1 LKLGIWCPAPQ
12 TIRPDPET
20 RPAFDA
26 LTRHGGGVDQSY
38 LYAADILRRAEE
50 IGFDISLIAQRYMG
64 PDLDSWIFAAGLASL
79 TTRIELMAAVHPGIA
94 DPRVVAKMGASLDR
108 ISGGRFC
115 INIVNG
121 LRQKEFDAYGHW
133 LDQTGPRYRRM
144 DEFITVMKGLWTQD
158 DFDFHG
164 DYYKVSEGTLP
175 TKSVRFPHP
184 PLYAASRVDE
194 GMDIVARECSAWF
207 INYEKDH
214 LLHEQSLARIEREM
228 KIMAEKV
235 RSYGRPALTYGV
247 NAIVIIADT
256 DDEAQEL
263 AREHLHAV
271 RTDPTIHVGASGIGA
286 NLIGSPKTVARR
298 MMQYQSMGIDLFMLF
313 FHPMRDGLEQFAQKV
328 MPDLQI
334 R

>member
-1 LKLGIWCPAPQ
+1 MKFGIWCPAPQ
-12 TIRPDPET
+12 TIRPDIET
-20 RPAFDA
+20 KTAFEA
-26 LTRHGGGVDQSY
+26 LTRHGGGPDEGY

-50 IGFDISLIAQRYMG
+50 IGFEISLIAQRYMG

-79 TTRIELMAAVHPGIA
+79 TSKIELMAAVHPGIA

-133 LDQTGPRYRRM
+133 LDQNGPRYRRM
-144 DEFITVMKGLWTQD
+144 DEFIQVMKGLWTQD
-158 DFDFHG
+158 SFDFRG
-164 DYYKVSEGTLP
+164 EYYKVIDGSLP

-184 PLYAASRVDE
+184 PLYAASRVDD

-207 INYEKDH
+207 VNYEKDRG
-214 LLHEQSLARIEREM
+214 LYEQSLHRINREI
-228 KIMAEKV
+228 KIMGDKV
-235 RSYGRPALTYGV
+235 RSHGRPAITYGI
-247 NAIVIIADT
+247 NALVLVADT
-256 DDEAQEL
+256 DAEAESL

-271 RTDPTIHVGASGIGA
+271 QHDPSIHVGTSGMGA
-286 NLIGSPKTVARR
+286 NLIGSPKTVVERIKR
-298 MMQYQSMGIDLFMLF
+298 YESMGIDLFMLY
-313 FHPMRDGLEQFAQKV
+313 FHPMRDGLEQFAEKV
-328 MPDLQI
+328 MPEL

>member
-1 LKLGIWCPAPQ
+1 M
-12 TIRPDPET
+12 
-20 RPAFDA
+20 
-26 LTRHGGGVDQSY
+26 TRHGGGPDEGY

-50 IGFDISLIAQRYMG
+50 VGFDISLIAQRYMG

-79 TTRIELMAAVHPGIA
+79 TSKIELMAAVHPGIA

-121 LRQKEFDAYGHW
+121 LRQKEFDAYGRW

-144 DEFITVMKGLWTQD
+144 DEFIHVMKGLWTKD
-158 DFDFHG
+158 SFDFRG
-164 DYYKVSEGTLP
+164 EYYQVIDGSLP

-184 PLYAASRVDE
+184 PLYAASRVDD

-207 INYEKDH
+207 VNYEKDH
-214 LLHEQSLARIEREM
+214 KLYERSLDRIDREM
-228 KIMAEKV
+228 KVMGEKV
-235 RSYGRPALTYGV
+235 RSHGRSAIIYGV
-247 NAIVIIADT
+247 NALVLIADT
-256 DDEAQEL
+256 DAEAERLVQ
-263 AREHLHAV
+263 EHLHAV
-271 RTDPTIHVGASGIGA
+271 QNDPSIHVGTSGVGA
-286 NLIGSPKTVARR
+286 NLIGSPKTVVERIKR
-298 MMQYQSMGIDLFMLF
+298 YQSMGIDLLMLH

-328 MPDLQI
+328 MPDL